1 MICGI
6 LLFFFLYKN
15 NNKKYNEFQELNGS
29 LVKVKLISYLNNS
42 KRRVEICVVINSEKR
57 CIDVSDSFMKRQHSK
72 DSVLL
77 SYDTERDVLYDE
89 NLSSK
94 YYLYTANAM
103 LIFTILI
110 SVLFIFY
117 LIRPSFLSSE
127 DRT

>member
-15 NNKKYNEFQELNGS
+15 NNKKYNEFKELNGS

-42 KRRVEICVVINSEKR
+42 KRRDEICVVINSEER
-57 CIDVSDSFMKRQHSK
+57 CIDVSDSFMKRQESK

-77 SYDTERDVLYDE
+77 SYDKERDVLYDE
-89 NLSSK
+89 NLSSN

-110 SVLFIFY
+110 SVLFLFY